1 MPFTRN
7 NVSYELKY
15 SIKRIEMIE
24 AVTHR
29 SVPVMLSGGSPALSE
44 IKAMFAYGLIKE
56 GANAWE
62 PPKKALTIADDILEN
77 EPGSYA
83 MMSDLIAEAMARD
96 CAFFFPAN

>member
-1 MPFTRN
+1 M
-7 NVSYELKY
+7 
-15 SIKRIEMIE
+15 
-24 AVTHR
+24 
-29 SVPVMLSGGSPALSE
+29 GSS
-44 IKAMFAYGLIKE
+44 KK

-62 PPKKALTIADDILEN
+62 PPKKALTIADNILEN